1 MEYIGSN
8 KAKYTLENTPFKKGG
23 EGSVYNI
30 VGKPDCVAKIYHGN
44 VITAEL
50 ESKIKYIT
58 NNPPSKTILDQ
69 IAWPLDYLRNANGQF
84 VGFVM
89 PKLKID
95 AELGEL
101 YKYPPKKIK
110 LTNEQKLVVAIN
122 ICRVISEV
130 HKAGYVFGDF
140 NPCNIG
146 VNLTTGNVAF
156 LDTDSYHIY
165 DKNTQHTYRCSVC
178 LPGYVAPE
186 LIKRCKGTD
195 FKSAPL
201 PTFTQESDRFALAI
215 HIFKLLFNGYTPF
228 NGIPE
233 NITSSQAS
241 PGQGNE
247 AIEKDN
253 YCFKPGNKPM
263 SASVPPMDSFPPE
276 ICDLFSRAFIV
287 GRYNATLRPTAE
299 EWDKAL
305 CDYRNN
311 LVVCAKNPLHSY
323 YKDLQDCPYC
333 QAELNYN
340 LTLSGKKVYGNTSSG
355 SVSQLNFSNPV
366 AVPVSSMSSNKTSS
380 RGSSGVSSKASTT
393 LTGAINQG
401 KNNQKQTGFRKKFKR
416 FVIAMLCILIVGS
429 GVAGGLY
436 YKNGIDNANATAE
449 LIEYLPNEIYD
460 YEHYDDLINDAY
472 SAYLNLADWQKD
484 KVSNKDKLLAIV
496 PAYNEYKVGNLRTEM
511 QKVTVDSVKTT
522 TALADTVNLYN
533 ALKPDQKTLLIGDE
547 IHTLDNYVKV
557 NNVIKGLNDINDDLV
572 NRYGEVKDVQ
582 KIYYSI
588 DPQFTNLVYN
598 YGLVEE
604 FDDKL
609 AFLNLFAF
617 EQNEVGTYSIKV
629 KDPTSLS
636 GKVELPAKYDGQD
649 VVSIPEG
656 AFENCKNVTS
666 FVVPDTITEIG
677 KGAFKGCSRLEEMSL
692 PFTGRSEGARVYEA
706 VFGFVFGYTDVE
718 SSGQKG
724 DKGEDFV
731 DKTTGNV
738 DGAIWQ
744 YSCYNGD
751 SYWGGY
757 LLKSYYYNI
766 PSSLRKV
773 TITKQ
778 TEVKT
783 AAFNGCK
790 NITEVKYTQGLT
802 GIGVASFLNCENLEL
817 FNSDKKGTVDL
828 SGDYLA
834 INTHAFKN
842 CLSIKE
848 VKIPSGVVTVADY
861 CFENMP
867 ITKIVIPETV
877 ESIGRGAFY
886 GCNKL
891 EEITLPF
898 TGNREAA
905 SGYNAVLGFIFHYT
919 EVESSGQKGDKGTS
933 FQNKTTGDV
942 DGAIWQYSCY
952 NGDSYWGGYLL
963 KSYYYH
969 IPSSLKKVTITKQT
983 EVKTAAFNGCNM
995 LTSITFTQG
1004 IQKQGECA
1012 FQNCTATVIG

>member
-1 MEYIGSN
+1 MEYVGSN
-8 KAKYTLENTPFKKGG
+8 NAKYTLENTPFKKGG

-30 VGKPDCVAKIYHGN
+30 VGKPNCVAKIYHGS

-50 ESKIKYIT
+50 EAKIKYIK

-366 AVPVSSMSSNKTSS
+366 AVPVSSTSSNRTSS
-380 RGSSGVSSKASTT
+380 RGSVSTSSKASTT
-393 LTGAINQG
+393 LTGAISKG
-401 KNNQKQTGFRKKFKR
+401 KSNQKQTGFRKKFKR

-472 SAYLNLADWQKD
+472 SAYLNLADWQKN

-511 QKVTVDSVKTT
+511 QKVTVDSVETT

-533 ALKPDQKTLLIGDE
+533 ALKPDQKALLTVEE
-547 IHTLDNYVKV
+547 IHALDNYVKV

-572 NRYGEVKDVQ
+572 DRYGEVKDVQ

-617 EQNEVGTYSIKV
+617 EQNEAGTYSIKV

-656 AFENCKNVTS
+656 AFENCKNVTA
-666 FVVPDTITEIG
+666 FIVPNTVTEIG
-677 KGAFKGCSRLEEMSL
+677 KGAFKGCSRLEEITI
-692 PFTGRSEGARVYEA
+692 PFTGNRENSAAYKA
-706 VFGFVFGYTDVE
+706 VFGYIFGYANKTNTDVQSNSKSE
-718 SSGQKG
+718 V
-724 DKGEDFV
+724 FV
-731 DKTTGNV
+731 NKNAMSYN
-738 DGAIWQ
+738 GAIWQ
-744 YSCYNGD
+744 YSCYDTKID
-751 SYWGGY
+751 SYFY
-757 LLKSYYYNI
+757 NKYKINCYYY
-766 PSSLRKV
+766 
-773 TITKQ
+773 
-778 TEVKT
+778 
-783 AAFNGCK
+783 F
-790 NITEVKYTQGLT
+790 
-802 GIGVASFLNCENLEL
+802 
-817 FNSDKKGTVDL
+817 
-828 SGDYLA
+828 
-834 INTHAFKN
+834 
-842 CLSIKE
+842 
-848 VKIPSGVVTVADY
+848 
-861 CFENMP
+861 
-867 ITKIVIPETV
+867 
-877 ESIGRGAFY
+877 
-886 GCNKL
+886 
-891 EEITLPF
+891 
-898 TGNREAA
+898 
-905 SGYNAVLGFIFHYT
+905 
-919 EVESSGQKGDKGTS
+919 
-933 FQNKTTGDV
+933 
-942 DGAIWQYSCY
+942 
-952 NGDSYWGGYLL
+952 
-963 KSYYYH
+963 

>member
-8 KAKYTLENTPFKKGG
+8 NAKYTLENTPFKKGG

-30 VGKPDCVAKIYHGN
+30 VGKPNCVAKIYHGS

-311 LVVCAKNPLHSY
+311 LVVCAKNPLHAY

-366 AVPVSSMSSNKTSS
+366 AVPVSSTSSNRTSS
-380 RGSSGVSSKASTT
+380 RGSVNTSSKASIT

-401 KNNQKQTGFRKKFKR
+401 KSNQKQIGFRKKLKIGFVLSLIVLFLLSVLFASI
-416 FVIAMLCILIVGS
+416 FVIVPSVKYNNAIEYMNNGEYAKALEIWESFNREYKDSEEKRIETEQLYFEVKYNEAIAYMDEKDYISAIEIWDTFSKEYKDSNEKKMEAEAYYKIQLISEAEVGEVVILGEYEQDNDIDNGKEEIEWLVLAKEEDKALLISKYVLDNTPFNEYEVRITWETCTARKFLNNSFYKNAFNNKTRDFILTTTVEPADNAKYGFSGGNQTSDKLFLLSLEEARLYFDVNEERVARATKYAAAKGTYNNGDAGCWWWLRTPSSGTGSSAVCVYYHGEVDYDKGS
-429 GVAGGLY
+429 GV
-436 YKNGIDNANATAE
+436 
-449 LIEYLPNEIYD
+449 
-460 YEHYDDLINDAY
+460 H
-472 SAYLNLADWQKD
+472 
-484 KVSNKDKLLAIV
+484 
-496 PAYNEYKVGNLRTEM
+496 
-511 QKVTVDSVKTT
+511 
-522 TALADTVNLYN
+522 
-533 ALKPDQKTLLIGDE
+533 
-547 IHTLDNYVKV
+547 
-557 NNVIKGLNDINDDLV
+557 
-572 NRYGEVKDVQ
+572 
-582 KIYYSI
+582 
-588 DPQFTNLVYN
+588 
-598 YGLVEE
+598 
-604 FDDKL
+604 DDKCG
-609 AFLNLFAF
+609 
-617 EQNEVGTYSIKV
+617 VR
-629 KDPTSLS
+629 
-636 GKVELPAKYDGQD
+636 PAMW
-649 VVSIPEG
+649 VSI
-656 AFENCKNVTS
+656 NN
-666 FVVPDTITEIG
+666 
-677 KGAFKGCSRLEEMSL
+677 
-692 PFTGRSEGARVYEA
+692 
-706 VFGFVFGYTDVE
+706 
-718 SSGQKG
+718 
-724 DKGEDFV
+724 
-731 DKTTGNV
+731 
-738 DGAIWQ
+738 
-744 YSCYNGD
+744 
-751 SYWGGY
+751 
-757 LLKSYYYNI
+757 
-766 PSSLRKV
+766 
-773 TITKQ
+773 
-778 TEVKT
+778 
-783 AAFNGCK
+783 
-790 NITEVKYTQGLT
+790 
-802 GIGVASFLNCENLEL
+802 
-817 FNSDKKGTVDL
+817 
-828 SGDYLA
+828 
-834 INTHAFKN
+834 
-842 CLSIKE
+842 
-848 VKIPSGVVTVADY
+848 
-861 CFENMP
+861 
-867 ITKIVIPETV
+867 
-877 ESIGRGAFY
+877 
-886 GCNKL
+886 
-891 EEITLPF
+891 
-898 TGNREAA
+898 
-905 SGYNAVLGFIFHYT
+905 
-919 EVESSGQKGDKGTS
+919 
-933 FQNKTTGDV
+933 
-942 DGAIWQYSCY
+942 
-952 NGDSYWGGYLL
+952 
-963 KSYYYH
+963 
-969 IPSSLKKVTITKQT
+969 
-983 EVKTAAFNGCNM
+983 
-995 LTSITFTQG
+995 
-1004 IQKQGECA
+1004 
-1012 FQNCTATVIG
+1012 